1 MAIYQSM
8 QRVRFSS
15 ADGYKKFQ
23 MLFADVR
30 RHLKPLPGLPASD
43 MVGPSGRSDL
53 VQRSELLDQQG
64 GARGLAHD
72 DLSQVR

>member
-30 RHLKPLPGLPASD
+30 RHLKPLPGFLHLTWWVHRTIRPGSTK
-43 MVGPSGRSDL
+43 
-53 VQRSELLDQQG
+53 
-64 GARGLAHD
+64 
-72 DLSQVR
+72 